1 MRNLLKILTLP
12 LCVFTFISCEKHVS
26 DNSISNTTIEKSKI
40 NYLPEIEGSIIINK
54 DDKQIAEFVSLMKN
68 SNLKIDYSTAVIHKI
83 TFKEFPSL
91 TGIYVKG
98 LEYGLICKDLFYVS
112 DTQSKI
118 NLLIEREKSGFSNNN
133 NGYISIRNYN
143 NELLFNDQIVNN
155 KFSYQTTINTFTQGP
170 LVFNSKNIKTNREWI
185 CSEEKFNA
193 FYQEAKARCEDDWL
207 CDVACSINPCFIAY
221 LAFAVG
227 KCSEL
232 IK

>member
-1 MRNLLKILTLP
+1 M
-12 LCVFTFISCEKHVS
+12 
-26 DNSISNTTIEKSKI
+26 
-40 NYLPEIEGSIIINK
+40 
-54 DDKQIAEFVSLMKN
+54 
-68 SNLKIDYSTAVIHKI
+68 
-83 TFKEFPSL
+83 
-91 TGIYVKG
+91 KG